1 VVPRVPACV
10 AAEGSLTEMSR
21 SREAETL
28 VMMPLR
34 KELEF
39 VLGAYTR
46 LEHRALGS
54 ALGRLQ
60 VVRLPELGLT
70 LASGGTGKAQFAL
83 QTQHL
88 LDTDH
93 GWGLVVCAG
102 AAGALADEVLV
113 GDVVV
118 ATATLEH
125 DYQNKF
131 NSRPMPR
138 FEGAPAAIA
147 ELRLVSAQ
155 QPFGVHFGTVAS
167 GDEDV
172 VDHARRLAL
181 CRQTKA
187 LAVAWEGAG
196 GARAC
201 RFSQVPFLEIRGI
214 TDTAG
219 STAPSDFDQNLELAM
234 TNLVTLLLS
243 WTNLRLK
250 RQTH

>member
-1 VVPRVPACV
+1 
-10 AAEGSLTEMSR
+10 MSR
-21 SREAETL
+21 SRETEIL
-28 VMMPLR
+28 VITPLR

-39 VLGAYTR
+39 LLSEYARQG
-46 LEHRALGS
+46 HRGCDGT
-54 ALGRLQ
+54 LGRLR
-60 VVRLPELGLT
+60 VVRLLDLGLT
-70 LASGGTGKAQFAL
+70 IACGGTGKAQFAL

-88 LDTDH
+88 LDTDS
-93 GWGLVVCAG
+93 GWGLVICAG

-118 ATATLEH
+118 ATATVEH

-131 NSRPMPR
+131 NSRPIPR
-138 FEGAPAAIA
+138 FEGAPAVIA
-147 ELRLVSAQ
+147 ELRQISAQ

-172 VDHARRLAL
+172 VDPARRLAL
-181 CRQTKA
+181 CQRTSA

-201 RFSQVPFLEIRGI
+201 RFSQVPFLETRGI

-219 STAPSDFDQNLELAM
+219 STAVSDFDQNLELAM
-234 TNLVTLLLS
+234 TNLAKLILS
-243 WTNLRLK
+243 WTK
-250 RQTH
+250 RRS